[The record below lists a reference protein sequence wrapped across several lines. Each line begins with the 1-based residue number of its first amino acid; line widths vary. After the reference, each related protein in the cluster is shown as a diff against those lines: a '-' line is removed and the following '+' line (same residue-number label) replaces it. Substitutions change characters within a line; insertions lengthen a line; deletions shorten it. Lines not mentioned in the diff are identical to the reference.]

1 MSSRTFQLLT
11 VAALTAVV
19 PALTLSA
26 SALQSSPKA
35 EIQSNYNNIAASF
48 KRKDLNGAS
57 RYFTADYVNID
68 DKGEAKTAAQIRQQ
82 YAPLLK
88 RVTVTGSRISIQQF
102 SVDGSSQAT
111 ALVKQRSDLRFGQS
125 KIVREDTYRDSWI
138 KTAQGWRIQKSQTLS
153 VNTTVDGQPVAN
165 N

>member
-1 MSSRTFQLLT
+1 MSFRTFQILT

-19 PALTLSA
+19 PALTLNA

-35 EIQSNYNNIAASF
+35 EIQSNYNNIAAAF
-48 KRKDLNGAS
+48 KRKDLTGAS
-57 RYFTADYVNID
+57 RYFTSDYVNID
-68 DKGEAKTAAQIRQQ
+68 DKGEAKTAAQMRQQ

-102 SVDGSSQAT
+102 NGNGSQAT
-111 ALVKQRSDLRFGQS
+111 VLVKQRSDLRFGQS
-125 KIVREDTYRDSWI
+125 KIVREDVYRDNWI
-138 KTAQGWRIQKSQTLS
+138 RTAQGWRIQRSQTLS

>member
-1 MSSRTFQLLT
+1 MSSRTFQILT

-19 PALTLSA
+19 PALTLNA

-35 EIQSNYNNIAASF
+35 EIQSNYNNIAAAF

-57 RYFTADYVNID
+57 RYFTPDYVNID
-68 DKGEAKTAAQIRQQ
+68 DKGESKTAAQIRQQ

-88 RVTVTGSRISIQQF
+88 RVTVTGSRIAIQQF
-102 SVDGSSQAT
+102 NVEGSQAT

-125 KIVREDTYRDSWI
+125 KIVREDIYRDNWI

-153 VNTTVDGQPVAN
+153 VSTTVDGQPVAN